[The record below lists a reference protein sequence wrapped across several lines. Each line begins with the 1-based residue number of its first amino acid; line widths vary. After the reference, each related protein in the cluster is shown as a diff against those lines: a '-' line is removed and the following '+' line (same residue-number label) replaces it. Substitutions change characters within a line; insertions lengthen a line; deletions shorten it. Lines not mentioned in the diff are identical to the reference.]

1 MFLESQMV
9 SLDNSVFDKWYSDNL
24 YLLTLNKIKLND
36 NNRNVLAT
44 LIYISGIDKNRD
56 GYVFADNKWLM
67 NVCGFGSE
75 HTVINNVKYLSTVGI
90 IETIRGR
97 RSESSLYKIC
107 SEKCSIKVQPN
118 EKSAVIKCSI
128 T

>member
-1 MFLESQMV
+1 MDNVRFGLEKMTI
-9 SLDNSVFDKWYSDNL
+9 SLTDEILEDYNIE
-24 YLLTLNKIKLND
+24 IKLND
-36 NNRNVLAT
+36 NKRKLLAT

-75 HTVINNVKYLSTVGI
+75 HTVINNVKYLSTVGL

-97 RSESSLYKIC
+97 RCESSLYKIC